1 MSARDDGLEYGFAGI
16 HHASVLVADTGR
28 ALAFYRDLLG
38 LELDTTRPELSFGG
52 AWLNVGSGQQIHL
65 LELPNPD
72 PVRARPAHG
81 GRDRHTALRVHG
93 LDRIAAALQDAGVAV
108 TWSRSGRKAVFCR
121 DPDGNTLELIESD
134 PAQA

>member
-1 MSARDDGLEYGFAGI
+1 MSAEDDRLEYGFAGI
-16 HHASVLVADTGR
+16 HHASVLVADTER
-28 ALAFYRDLLG
+28 SLAFYRDLLG

-52 AWLNVGSGQQIHL
+52 AWLNAGEGQQIHL

-72 PVRARPAHG
+72 PTRDRPAHG
-81 GRDRHTALRVHG
+81 GRDRHTAFRVHG
-93 LDRIAAALQDAGVAV
+93 LDRIAAVLTDAGVPV
-108 TWSRSGRKAVFCR
+108 TRSRSGRKAVFCR